1 MDDKKYTWEDL
12 LHIMNTLRSKDGCP
26 WDIEQTHQTLK
37 EYLLEETYEVMDA
50 IDHNDS
56 NNLSEELGDILLQVV
71 FHAQI
76 AKEEGRFNINDIIHK
91 ISKKMI
97 DRHEH
102 VFGKAECKTA
112 EDVVNRWEKVKKKEK
127 GNQTHQEV
135 LKNIPKNLP
144 SLIRAY
150 KVQQKASLV
159 GFDWDHI
166 DDVWNKVL
174 EEIDELKE
182 ALKEKS
188 KENII
193 EELGDSLFALVNLAR
208 FVNILP
214 EFALTGTT
222 EKFITRFGYIENE
235 SLKNG
240 KNIEEL
246 TLEEMDKLWEKAKL
260 KGGTSFEN

>member
-1 MDDKKYTWEDL
+1 MEDKKYTWEDL
-12 LHIMNTLRSKDGCP
+12 LGIMNTLRSENGCP

-127 GNQTHQEV
+127 GTKTHQEV
-135 LKNIPKNLP
+135 LKSIPKNLP

-159 GFDWDHI
+159 GFDWDHM
-166 DDVWNKVL
+166 DDAWNKVL
-174 EEIDELKE
+174 EEIDELKK
-182 ALKEKS
+182 ALQEKS

-193 EELGDSLFALVNLAR
+193 EELGDSLFALVNLTR
-208 FVNILP
+208 FVDILP
-214 EFALTGTT
+214 EFALTSTT
-222 EKFITRFGYIENE
+222 EKFITRFAFIENE
-235 SLKNG
+235 SLKIG

-246 TLEEMDKLWEKAKL
+246 TLEEMNKFWEEAKL
-260 KGGTSFEN
+260 KGGASFEN